1 MMVGFRSCF
10 QILSHIDLGIQVF
23 NIIFEID
30 VIRNMIKKYI
40 LCEEDVGVV
49 VRSGL
54 GPGHRPGG

>member
-1 MMVGFRSCF
+1 MLHLHTLINLV
-10 QILSHIDLGIQVF
+10 IQVF
-23 NIIFEID
+23 NINFPIFEID

>member
-1 MMVGFRSCF
+1 MLHLHTLINLV
-10 QILSHIDLGIQVF
+10 IQVF
-23 NIIFEID
+23 NVNFPIFEID

-40 LCEEDVGVV
+40 FCEEDVGVV

>member
-1 MMVGFRSCF
+1 M
-10 QILSHIDLGIQVF
+10 LHLHTLIDLGIQVF
-23 NIIFEID
+23 NINFPIFEID

>member
-1 MMVGFRSCF
+1 M
-10 QILSHIDLGIQVF
+10 LYLHTLIDLVIQVF
-23 NIIFEID
+23 NINFPIFEID

-40 LCEEDVGVV
+40 FCEEDVGVV

>member
-1 MMVGFRSCF
+1 M
-10 QILSHIDLGIQVF
+10 LHLHTLIDLVIQVF
-23 NIIFEID
+23 NINFPIFEID

>member
-1 MMVGFRSCF
+1 MQTF
-10 QILSHIDLGIQVF
+10 IDLVIQVF
-23 NIIFEID
+23 NINIPIFEID

-40 LCEEDVGVV
+40 FCEEDVGVV

>member
-1 MMVGFRSCF
+1 MLHLHTLINLV
-10 QILSHIDLGIQVF
+10 IQVF
-23 NIIFEID
+23 NINFPIFEID

-40 LCEEDVGVV
+40 FCEEDVGVV